1 MRNIKNSGQRIPTNS
16 AAPVPSAPAS
26 AMNPAKPVPAVP
38 IAIYR
43 ELSADLQA
51 TQSTIASLQSE
62 NRQLAEQNQ
71 QLRQELETLAAQTQQ
86 VAQRFRQSAIAQ
98 GADEALMLDELGFDS
113 ESAVVRSQMLDQL
126 YRAMPDYAPAT
137 SLEQPPFDANPGF
150 NLGQVKRQVKHQV
163 KRKLSSTQ
171 AQNPLKFDRLA
182 SDAELS
188 GWKLT
193 LVMGLIV
200 LSAFGAGFLVVRP
213 LMAPA
218 NSR

>member
-1 MRNIKNSGQRIPTNS
+1 MRNIKHSGQRIPTNS
-16 AAPVPSAPAS
+16 AAQVPQAAAS
-26 AMNPAKPVPAVP
+26 KPTPAVP

-43 ELSADLQA
+43 ELSADLKA
-51 TQSTIASLQSE
+51 TQTTIANLQSE
-62 NRQLAEQNQ
+62 NLQLAEQNQ

-126 YRAMPDYAPAT
+126 YRAMPDYAPVAP
-137 SLEQPPFDANPGF
+137 LERSPFESTPGF
-150 NLGQVKRQVKHQV
+150 NLGQVKRQVK
-163 KRKLSSTQ
+163 RKLAATQ
-171 AQNPLKFDRLA
+171 AHSPLKFDRAA

-200 LSAFGAGFLVVRP
+200 LSAFGAGFLIVRP